1 MSEDRFNCIKLKI
14 NWNKK
19 LSTTI
24 DNKRYTLDD
33 VNDLVNKIAKA
44 KRKDC

>member
-1 MSEDRFNCIKLKI
+1 MLEDRFNCIKLQI
-14 NWNKK
+14 NWNKN

-33 VNDLVNKIAKA
+33 VNDLVNQIAKG
-44 KRKDC
+44 KDC

>member
-14 NWNKK
+14 NWNKS
-19 LSTTI
+19 LSNAT

-33 VNDLVNKIAKA
+33 VNDLVN
-44 KRKDC
+44 